1 MTDTQVFV
9 YRHLNTGKV
18 FASFA
23 ADAHKFENE
32 RFEHVNTL
40 HPLLWIE
47 YNYDSINLL
56 NDFLEALDGRT

>member
-1 MTDTQVFV
+1 MIDTTVFV
-9 YRHLNTGKV
+9 YRRIDNGEV

-23 ADAHKFENE
+23 ADAHKFEND
-32 RFEHVNTL
+32 RFEHISTL
-40 HPLLWIE
+40 HPLRWIE